1 MMTARIVTTA
11 KYWPYRMSGA
21 VCSGLVAANLSMI
34 DLPTLGLIATDDM
47 AVRGFEKADGAVL
60 NEMLAQYRQHQE
72 GRLLLVMMARVI
84 FTRTQEWGDSCSE

>member
-1 MMTARIVTTA
+1 
-11 KYWPYRMSGA
+11 
-21 VCSGLVAANLSMI
+21 MI

-72 GRLLLVMMARVI
+72 R
-84 FTRTQEWGDSCSE
+84 SETL